1 MKEMSVA
8 SSGKVLPTKI
18 GLIQTKRSLRTSRK
32 VYKIL
37 EDKREVLLKR
47 LDEMINEAQKSR
59 EDMWDPLSEAY
70 RALYDSYL
78 KLGPAKLESV
88 ATSTP
93 PTVDVTVNVRTIVSV
108 NVPTMQITEKNVGL
122 TYGFADTNTSLDKAT
137 RMMRNVL
144 PGIMKAAEMENAIFR
159 LATELEKTQRLLNAL
174 EYVIIPGYQGTIKF
188 ISATL
193 EEREREE
200 FVRLKHVKRILERK
214 KEGGEE
220 MEVEEIVASDAGA
233 TTVVQKGKS
242 SWDDG
247 EDLDTSSGEEF

>member
-1 MKEMSVA
+1 MSVA

-59 EDMWDPLSEAY
+59 EDMWTPLSEAY

-78 KLGPAKLESV
+78 TLGPAKLESIGS
-88 ATSTP
+88 STP
-93 PTVDVTVNVRTIVSV
+93 PTLDVAVNERTIVSV
-108 NVPTMQITEKNVGL
+108 SVPTMEISQKNVGL
-122 TYGFADTNTSLDKAT
+122 TYGFADTNTSLDTAT
-137 RMMRNVL
+137 RMMREVL
-144 PGIMKAAEMENAIFR
+144 PGILKAAEVENAIFR

-174 EYVIIPGYQGTIKF
+174 EYIIIPGYQGTIKF

-214 KEGGEE
+214 KERGEMLKAE
-220 MEVEEIVASDAGA
+220 EIISSDSRQALLQKVEED
-233 TTVVQKGKS
+233 
-242 SWDDG
+242 
-247 EDLDTSSGEEF
+247 EFDEKV

>member
-1 MKEMSVA
+1 
-8 SSGKVLPTKI
+8 
-18 GLIQTKRSLRTSRK
+18 
-32 VYKIL
+32 
-37 EDKREVLLKR
+37 
-47 LDEMINEAQKSR
+47 MINEAQKSR

-78 KLGPAKLESV
+78 KLGPMKLESV

-214 KEGGEE
+214 KEAGEE
-220 MEVEEIVASDAGA
+220 KEAEAVAASDSG
-233 TTVVQKGKS
+233 TMTVVQKANP
-242 SWDDG
+242 
-247 EDLDTSSGEEF
+247 SGRTRKTLTLVVVKNLNQKDIETRFNDARKQVEQMFSDQESRSLRRTLRLLRMR